1 MKKNLLLFLVA
12 GLTFSTIHSQE
23 IKDAMRYTQ
32 SELHGTARFTAM
44 SGAFGALGG
53 DLSSINVN
61 PAGSAVFNNNQFAT
75 TMGSYSTKNNS
86 DYFGTGTSASDSN
99 FDLNQAGGVF
109 VFKTRDPNNDWKKF
123 SMSINYEKY

>member
-1 MKKNLLLFLVA
+1 MKKYLFFA
-12 GLTFSTIHSQE
+12 FIGLSTIQLQAQE

-32 SELHGTARFTAM
+32 DNTNGTARFRSM

-61 PAGSAVFNNNQFAT
+61 PAGSAIFANNQLGFTLNNTSINNNSNFFDNT
-75 TMGSYSTKNNS
+75 TNVK
-86 DYFGTGTSASDSN
+86 DSS

-109 VFKTRDPNNDWKKF
+109 VFKNQNKLK
-123 SMSINYEKY
+123 N